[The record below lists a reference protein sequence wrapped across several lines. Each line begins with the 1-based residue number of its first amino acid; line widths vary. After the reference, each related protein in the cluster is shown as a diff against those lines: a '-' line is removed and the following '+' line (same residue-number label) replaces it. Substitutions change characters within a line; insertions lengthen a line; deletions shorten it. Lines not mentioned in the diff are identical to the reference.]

1 MLIFSKRTNQ
11 SLLELSKIGM
21 SLKNEPRRRCM
32 IKKGIKVFVIGLL
45 GLMLVSCTTTSIKD
59 ETLKADILSYLEDY
73 SDVKE
78 VSSLTVKSQK
88 SVDGEQ
94 VVETSFDFS
103 NTDADFSAEMTLTYD
118 KVGDEW
124 EVVNHAFNLL
134 STNTI
139 HDIDTNS
146 TSIIN
151 FITRNQLTFFYER
164 SLNILQPE
172 YLSLD
177 SATKNSPNSTTLV
190 YKYSI
195 NKLNWSYNEILTI
208 QADYSYPTG
217 WHYTLKEWVYTET
230 SDWAG
235 TWQINLFNPNG
246 TIAQTI
252 NDLVITGNL
261 SVSRDSGGELVEE
274 NTLWAKFTY
283 EGQPIST
290 EAYLLNRS
298 TNVCG
303 ILLMFGNNISERSI
317 EIGINLVSESNTGL
331 DSYEYYVSSFEYQ
344 EGNILIIK

>member
-1 MLIFSKRTNQ
+1 MSQGGRCVIKR
-11 SLLELSKIGM
+11 S
-21 SLKNEPRRRCM
+21 
-32 IKKGIKVFVIGLL
+32 IKVLVTGLL
-45 GLMLVSCTTTSIKD
+45 GLLLVSCTTTSIKD
-59 ETLKADILSYLEDY
+59 ETLKADILAYLEDY

-88 SVDGEQ
+88 TVDGEI

-103 NTDADFSAEMTLTYD
+103 NTEADFSAEMTLTYD

-139 HDIDTNS
+139 HDIDSNN

-151 FITRNQLTFFYER
+151 FITRYQLTFFYER

-195 NKLNWSYNEILTI
+195 NKLNWSYNETLTI

-230 SDWAG
+230 SEWAG
-235 TWQINLFNPNG
+235 TWQINLFNPDG

-261 SVSRDSGGELVEE
+261 SASKDSSGDLVEE

-283 EGQPIST
+283 EGEEIST
-290 EAYLLNRS
+290 EAYSLNRS

-303 ILLMFGNNISERSI
+303 ILIMIFNGLSERDI
-317 EIGINLVSESNTGL
+317 EIGINLVNESNTRL
-331 DSYEYYVSSFEYQ
+331 DSYEYYVIGFEYQ
-344 EGNILIIK
+344 EGEILKIK